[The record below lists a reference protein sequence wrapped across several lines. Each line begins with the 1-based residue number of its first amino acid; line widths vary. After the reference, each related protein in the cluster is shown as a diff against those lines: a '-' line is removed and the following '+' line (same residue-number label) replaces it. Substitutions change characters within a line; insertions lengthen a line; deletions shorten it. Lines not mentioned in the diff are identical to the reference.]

1 MKKYVM
7 NVKRL
12 TKKEK
17 EYNRKKQ
24 EQVQARQRE
33 AKTSWVRT
41 KIKVC
46 LVCDNKFFT
55 DDYDRHACSI
65 ECFIELKRGK

>member
-7 NVKRL
+7 NVKGL
-12 TKKEK
+12 TKEEK
-17 EYNRKKQ
+17 LYNRKKQ
-24 EQVQARQRE
+24 EQIQARQTE
-33 AKTSWVRT
+33 AKTSWVKT

-46 LVCDNKFFT
+46 LICDNKFFT
-55 DDYDRHACSI
+55 DDYEKLACSI